1 MPSIIR
7 TKSLVPTFRQ
17 VKQSETAMIKHFSRK
32 GSKRELGL
40 KKIEDYGDVRIYQKG
55 KGRQTR
61 FYADYRDFNTR
72 KWVRNV
78 PVKKAE
84 IEAYKALRE
93 EKIRSLGKSIVQN
106 ESAIHFRTAL
116 TAKGNKTV
124 TAVTIMNRARG
135 LLKTYLARYPEN
147 ADDPDFVSQMMELI
161 DLCKK
166 ADITGLQAYLERF
179 NADKTNTEIDQWY
192 DYSDGDYFTLDG
204 IEDYI

>member
-78 PVKKAE
+78 PIKKSE
-84 IEAYKALRE
+84 IEAYRALRE
-93 EKIRSLGKSIVQN
+93 EKIRSLGRSIVQN

-116 TAKGNKTV
+116 TAKGNKVV

-147 ADDPDFVSQMMELI
+147 ADDPDFISQMMELI
-161 DLCKK
+161 DLYKN
-166 ADITGLQAYLERF
+166 ADISGLQDYLNRF

-192 DYSDGDYFTLDG
+192 DYSDGDYFSLDG